1 MTHPGR
7 LATAFAQQASR
18 EGASKLTVPAFA
30 DTVDAPKTRLPRRRF
45 PSMGPKATG
54 MSTMVTVRD
63 QGASLDR
70 RFLAVLCADVA
81 GYSRLMDLAEEDTH
95 RRLMSLLSSVFVP
108 VVDRHGG
115 RIVKTTGDG
124 FLASFDGAGN
134 AVRCAIE
141 LQDRVAEVESE
152 HPPADRIL
160 LRIGV
165 TVDNVIVEAHDI
177 FGGAVNT
184 AARLQQIA
192 EPGGIVVSSTVLDHV
207 RDQID
212 LRSYDLGSVRLK
224 NIHGPTHAFAIM
236 GPSVERLSVSAK
248 FSGKPWGKV
257 SGRSSGR
264 RTHIPSIAV
273 MPFRT
278 LGSRPN
284 EEYFAQ
290 GVIEDITG
298 ALSSL
303 RDLMVIWSGS
313 TSGLVGDDRPPAAI
327 GKQLGVRYILTGTVR
342 RTSGAVRISTAL
354 TDVRAGTVLW
364 ADHMDGK
371 LKSIFDLQDRIAT
384 QIVGTIALT
393 SARRSSPAPS
403 ASDRRAW
410 TPTTSSSR
418 ESPSSTGWT
427 STNFSARAGS
437 SKARSRRTIATPRPM
452 PTRPSG
458 TSSTSGRDGRNT
470 PCRTRSRPGDWHP
483 PA

>member
-1 MTHPGR
+1 MPR
-7 LATAFAQQASR
+7 WKAS
-18 EGASKLTVPAFA
+18 T
-30 DTVDAPKTRLPRRRF
+30 LP
-45 PSMGPKATG
+45 PTG
-54 MSTMVTVRD
+54 
-63 QGASLDR
+63 
-70 RFLAVLCADVA
+70 
-81 GYSRLMDLAEEDTH
+81 
-95 RRLMSLLSSVFVP
+95 
-108 VVDRHGG
+108 
-115 RIVKTTGDG
+115 
-124 FLASFDGAGN
+124 
-134 AVRCAIE
+134 
-141 LQDRVAEVESE
+141 
-152 HPPADRIL
+152 IL

-371 LKSIFDLQDRIAT
+371 LKSIFDLQDRKLPRARADGGVAASGRRPGALRRKAAGPQPHRDSSAEVPGILARAPRGREEAHVELATLASLAEALDVRDGGSATHCQRGGRFSELIARELGLT
-384 QIVGTIALT
+384 PDSVEQSGSPASSTT
-393 SARRSSPAPS
+393 SAGSACPA
-403 ASDRRAW
+403 
-410 TPTTSSSR
+410 
-418 ESPSSTGWT
+418 
-427 STNFSARAGS
+427 
-437 SKARSRRTIATPRPM
+437 
-452 PTRPSG
+452 
-458 TSSTSGRDGRNT
+458 
-470 PCRTRSRPGDWHP
+470 
-483 PA
+483 

>member
-1 MTHPGR
+1 M
-7 LATAFAQQASR
+7 
-18 EGASKLTVPAFA
+18 
-30 DTVDAPKTRLPRRRF
+30 
-45 PSMGPKATG
+45 
-54 MSTMVTVRD
+54 
-63 QGASLDR
+63 
-70 RFLAVLCADVA
+70 
-81 GYSRLMDLAEEDTH
+81 
-95 RRLMSLLSSVFVP
+95 
-108 VVDRHGG
+108 
-115 RIVKTTGDG
+115 
-124 FLASFDGAGN
+124 
-134 AVRCAIE
+134 
-141 LQDRVAEVESE
+141 
-152 HPPADRIL
+152 
-160 LRIGV
+160 
-165 TVDNVIVEAHDI
+165 
-177 FGGAVNT
+177 
-184 AARLQQIA
+184 
-192 EPGGIVVSSTVLDHV
+192 LDHV

-384 QIVGTIALT
+384 QIVGTIAPHVREAELARAIRKRPE
-393 SARRSSPAPS
+393 SMDAYDLVLQGIALLYRMDFDEFQRARRLLESAIKADDRYASAYAYASLWHIFNIGQGWSEHPMSDAEQAWRLASAGVMRDASDPLALALCGHIKAFLFHEYVAAIAYFDQAINFSPNHAWAWTLSSGTYAYMGQAKAAIRRAELGLLLSPA
-403 ASDRRAW
+403 DRHAFYYL
-410 TPTTSSSR
+410 SFLGLAHYAD
-418 ESPSSTGWT
+418 ESYEKAAEWERKALGQNSH
-427 STNFSARAGS
+427 FRAGLRVLAAS
-437 SKARSRRTIATPRPM
+437 LVALGRLEEAQAVARDLLQEQPSFRVSRYAPQCPWRDPAVRETFLSRRFQAGLP
-452 PTRPSG
+452 
-458 TSSTSGRDGRNT
+458 D
-470 PCRTRSRPGDWHP
+470 
-483 PA
+483 